1 MITNETTDC
10 RDQSILDVIASICGE
25 SVLVDIVTLRECNH
39 QTLSQICI
47 QAVTHVN
54 ITFVDI
60 VAFVT
65 DSAAHREV
73 LSNVFINSYHMLCL
87 AHILNL
93 VGKVFSHWVAFE
105 NVTQLITLIKSAF
118 FLKS

>member
-1 MITNETTDC
+1 MIAN
-10 RDQSILDVIASICGE
+10 ICGE
-25 SVLVDIVTLRECNH
+25 SFLIDVAILREYNH
-39 QTLSQICI
+39 QSLSQVCI

-54 ITFVDI
+54 IVFDM

-65 DSAAHREV
+65 DSAAYCEKAHREV
-73 LSNVFINSYHMLCL
+73 LSNVFINSHHVLCL

-93 VGKVFSHWVAFE
+93 VGEVFSHWPAFD

-118 FLKS
+118 F